1 MSSFIQTSNQHVGTP
16 DEFSGTNKKLKVQ
29 IGYDTDIGGSK
40 VNQDRLVV
48 ITLPEQEVSVIAV
61 ADGHGYETGHFV
73 AEITKNSLE
82 KLIKNR
88 IADLLKDPLAFLE
101 FCCDFLHEEI
111 RKGLVEI
118 MEKHGNNV
126 KVGDDGVILKRKHER
141 QPWSVVKGGTTFS
154 IVILIKNKLYI
165 ANLGDSAGLLCAKN
179 PVLKPSNIK
188 NEKDV
193 ATQVKNCDSE
203 SVGGDVSS
211 THIEITSDNSVESVD
226 EYRRIRNFKCSVE
239 DPNKAELSFI
249 YDRQNCPNKTMCDPV
264 FVISSSG
271 VPTRKDE
278 ANLFKYYYKNVR
290 KEKASYVIDKFGEN
304 YLAVTRVL
312 GDFKL
317 QTFGVTNKPVIR
329 TIDLI
334 PIFQEMNTSA
344 ETTQCND
351 EERKTICVVLCS
363 DGVWDNWIYDNVC
376 KFVMDPSCLNAIVT
390 DPENGAKRVTKS
402 FMDRN
407 KMFADRNFGK
417 SSDNATAIVM
427 YITQE

>member
-29 IGYDTDIGGSK
+29 IGYDTDIGGST

-118 MEKHGNNV
+118 MEKHGNKV
-126 KVGDDGVILKRKHER
+126 KVDEDGVISKRKHER
-141 QPWSVVKGGTTFS
+141 QPWCVVKGGTTFS

-165 ANLGDSAGLLCAKN
+165 ANLGDSTGLLCAKN
-179 PVLKPSNIK
+179 PVLKPSNIRH
-188 NEKDV
+188 EKDV
-193 ATQVKNCDSE
+193 ATQSKNRDSE
-203 SVGGDVSS
+203 SVDDDVSS
-211 THIEITSDNSVESVD
+211 THIEITSDHSVENVD
-226 EYRRIRNFKCSVE
+226 EYIRIRDFKCSDD

-249 YDRQNCPNKTMCDPV
+249 YDRQNCPNKTMCEPV
-264 FVISSSG
+264 FDISSSG
-271 VPTRKDE
+271 VPTRREDV
-278 ANLFKYYYKNVR
+278 NPFKYYYKNVR
-290 KEKASYVIDKFGEN
+290 KEKASYVTDKFGQN

-329 TIDLI
+329 TIDLT
-334 PIFQEMNTSA
+334 PTFEENTRVDTS
-344 ETTQCND
+344 QCND
-351 EERKTICVVLCS
+351 EERKTVCVVLCS
-363 DGVWDNWIYDNVC
+363 DGVWDNWIYDHVC